1 MEEYTLK
8 EYIDDQVIRL
18 EQRDDFED
26 KVNDLRLSE
35 IKAVVEKAVT
45 DMKKETD
52 IINVR
57 IDAINTRIDAV
68 NTRIDDLKD
77 AQNQGL
83 TRFGVIVALGVGL
96 IQVITA
102 FVLQFWK

>member
-57 IDAINTRIDAV
+57 IDAINTRID
-68 NTRIDDLKD
+68 DLKD

>member
-68 NTRIDDLKD
+68 NTRIDDKIK
-77 AQNQGL
+77 
-83 TRFGVIVALGVGL
+83 V
-96 IQVITA
+96 
-102 FVLQFWK
+102 

>member
-1 MEEYTLK
+1 M
-8 EYIDDQVIRL
+8 RL
-18 EQRDDFED
+18 DLMNRDINARFE
-26 KVNDLRLSE
+26 
-35 IKAVVEKAVT
+35 AVDTK
-45 DMKKETD
+45 
-52 IINVR
+52 
-57 IDAINTRIDAV
+57 IDAV
-68 NTRIDDLKD
+68 NTRINSVEKSIDDLKD

>member
-1 MEEYTLK
+1 MDGYITEEYVRKDVYEANLK
-8 EYIDDQVIRL
+8 GIERL
-18 EQRDDFED
+18 MSANMARHEMLNERIFG
-26 KVNDLRLSE
+26 E
-35 IKAVVEKAVT
+35 IKSLNTRVDAV
-45 DMKKETD
+45 
-52 IINVR
+52 
-57 IDAINTRIDAV
+57 NTRIDSV
-68 NTRIDDLKD
+68 EKRIDDLKD

>member
-57 IDAINTRIDAV
+57 IDAINTRID
-68 NTRIDDLKD
+68 DLKD

-102 FVLQFWK
+102 FVPCLF